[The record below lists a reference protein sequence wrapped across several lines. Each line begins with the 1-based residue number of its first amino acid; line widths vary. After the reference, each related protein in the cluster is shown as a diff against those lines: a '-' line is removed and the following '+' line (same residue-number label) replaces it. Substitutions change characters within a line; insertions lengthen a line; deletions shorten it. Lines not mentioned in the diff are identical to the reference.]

1 MKQANRDGAGG
12 PRPERGADAWRD
24 MHKALSD
31 PLRLRLL
38 EALWAR
44 PQSARE
50 LAPSTGLPPDRLY
63 YHLGQLERAGL
74 AEIAGYRQLAGGKV
88 ERVYARA
95 AVEPPGDAATPAE
108 AAAFLGSVLEATQA
122 DIATAFLAKEA
133 GQHREVDIRRGAV
146 RLTNEALAEL
156 RAQIGAL
163 ARRFGTAGDGGQ
175 AEGTWTRVVLALID
189 LEDRPGPVA
198 REDTHPVPEGA
209 PL

>member
-1 MKQANRDGAGG
+1 MGRSNQDGATSAA
-12 PRPERGADAWRD
+12 PARGAWRGV
-24 MHKALSD
+24 HKALSD
-31 PLRLRLL
+31 PVRLRLL

-50 LAPSTGLPPDRLY
+50 LAPAAGLPPDRLY

-108 AAAFLGSVLEATQA
+108 AAAFLGSALGATQA
-122 DIATAFLAKEA
+122 DIATAVRAKEA
-133 GQHREVDIRRGAV
+133 GRRREAEVHRRAV

-156 RAQIGAL
+156 RAHIGAL
-163 ARRFGTAGDGGQ
+163 AGRSGTADSAGQDG
-175 AEGTWTRVVLALID
+175 EGTWTRVVVALID

-198 REDTHPVPEGA
+198 PAGRQAVPEGA
-209 PL
+209 RS

>member
-1 MKQANRDGAGG
+1 MGQANHGGAGG
-12 PRPERGADAWRD
+12 PVPGRGTWRD
-24 MHKALSD
+24 VHKALSD
-31 PLRLRLL
+31 PLRRRPL
-38 EALWAR
+38 EALRAR

-63 YHLGQLERAGL
+63 YHLSQLERAGL

-95 AVEPPGDAATPAE
+95 GVEPPGEAATPAE

-133 GQHREVDIRRGAV
+133 GQRRDVDIHRGAV

-163 ARRFGTAGDGGQ
+163 ARRFGTADSGGQ
-175 AEGTWTRVVLALID
+175 DEEGTWTRVVVALID
-189 LEDRPGPVA
+189 LEDRPGPA
-198 REDTHPVPEGA
+198 AQEDTHPVPEGA